1 MRTLFHTNKI
11 DVLGIL
17 ESKLDDKSLSYM
29 MRIHFSD
36 MSFSH
41 NFFLSD
47 KGRILVLWN
56 PSSVSLNVVD
66 LMINLCM
73 CPSHAWL
80 LRKFLW
86 LLLFT
91 VITQFFNV
99 YLYRIH

>member
-66 LMINLCM
+66 L
-73 CPSHAWL
+73 
-80 LRKFLW
+80 
-86 LLLFT
+86 T
-91 VITQFFNV
+91 DQFMHVSISCLVTKKVFMATFV
-99 YLYRIH
+99 YGYNKIFQRIPL